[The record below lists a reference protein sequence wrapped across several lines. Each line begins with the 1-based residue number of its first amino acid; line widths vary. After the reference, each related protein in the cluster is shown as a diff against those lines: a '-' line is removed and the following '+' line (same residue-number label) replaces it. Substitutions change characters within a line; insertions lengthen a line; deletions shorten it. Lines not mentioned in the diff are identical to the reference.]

1 MTLPVFLGSDLTPA
15 IESLSVGDSA
25 TLGGAEGRHAASVRR
40 IGAGEWVD
48 VVDGCGLRATCEVS
62 GSDKASLSLIVRKIV
77 REDAPNPEVILVQA
91 LAKGGR
97 DEAAVEICTEIGI
110 DRVIPWASQ
119 RAIVQ
124 WKGPKAEKGR
134 AKWEGVARAA
144 AKQSRR
150 AYVPVVEDVKDS
162 RELAA
167 WVVSLTDE
175 AGVAFVCHEEATD
188 SLGAV
193 LAQVQEASAD
203 GDLPARIALVVG
215 PEGGIG
221 AEETAQLVDAGA
233 STIGLG
239 DNVLRSSTAGAVAL
253 TLIRAAA
260 GKY

>member
-1 MTLPVFLGSDLTPA
+1 M
-15 IESLSVGDSA
+15 
-25 TLGGAEGRHAASVRR
+25 
-40 IGAGEWVD
+40 
-48 VVDGCGLRATCEVS
+48 
-62 GSDKASLSLIVRKIV
+62 
-77 REDAPNPEVILVQA
+77 
-91 LAKGGR
+91 
-97 DEAAVEICTEIGI
+97 
-110 DRVIPWASQ
+110 IPWASQ

-124 WKGPKAEKGR
+124 WRGPKAEKGR

-167 WVVSLTDE
+167 WVASLTDD

-188 SLGAV
+188 SLGAA
-193 LAQVQEASAD
+193 LARIQESRSD
-203 GDLPARIALVVG
+203 GDLPARIALIVG

>member
-1 MTLPVFLGSDLTPA
+1 MTLPVFLAEDLTPA
-15 IESLSVGDSA
+15 LESLSVGDSA

-48 VVDGCGLRATCEVS
+48 IVDGAGVRATCEVS
-62 GSDKASLSLIVRKIV
+62 GSDKASLSLVV
-77 REDAPNPEVILVQA
+77 RELVQEGAPSPEVILVQA

-134 AKWEGVARAA
+134 LKWEGVARAA

-150 AYVPVVEDVKDS
+150 AFVPVVEDVKDS
-162 RELAA
+162 RELAS
-167 WVVSLTDE
+167 WVRALTDE
-175 AGVAFVCHEEATD
+175 AGVAFVCHEEASV
-188 SLGAV
+188 SLGAA
-193 LAQVQEASAD
+193 LATIQDSCVD
-203 GDLPARIALVVG
+203 GALPARIALIVG

-233 STIGLG
+233 RAIGLG

-260 GKY
+260 GAY

>member
-15 IESLSVGDSA
+15 IESLSVEDSA
-25 TLGGAEGRHAASVRR
+25 TLGGTEGRHAASVRR

-62 GSDKASLSLIVRKIV
+62 GSDKSSLSLIVRKIV

-162 RELAA
+162 RELAS
-167 WVVSLTDE
+167 WVASLMDE
-175 AGVAFVCHEEATD
+175 AGVPSSATRRRRSRSEPLSLASRSPVRTGRCPRGSRSSWALRVASEPRKPRSWWTRVPARLGWEATFC
-188 SLGAV
+188 V
-193 LAQVQEASAD
+193 PPR
-203 GDLPARIALVVG
+203 PARL
-215 PEGGIG
+215 P
-221 AEETAQLVDAGA
+221 
-233 STIGLG
+233 
-239 DNVLRSSTAGAVAL
+239 
-253 TLIRAAA
+253 
-260 GKY
+260 

>member
-1 MTLPVFLGSDLTPA
+1 MTLPVFLAEDLTPA
-15 IESLSVGDSA
+15 LASLSVGDSA
-25 TLGGAEGRHAASVRR
+25 TLEGAEGRHAASVRR

-48 VVDGCGLRATCEVS
+48 VVDGAGARATCEVS
-62 GSDKASLSLIVRKIV
+62 GSDKASLSLVVRQLV
-77 REDAPNPEVILVQA
+77 QEDTPSPEIILVQA

-162 RELAA
+162 RELAP
-167 WVVSLTDE
+167 WVASLIGE
-175 AGVAFVCHEEATD
+175 AGVAFVCHEEATE
-188 SLGAV
+188 SLGAS
-193 LAQVQEASAD
+193 LASIQESSEEGA
-203 GDLPARIALVVG
+203 LPARIALIVG

-221 AEETAQLVDAGA
+221 PEETAQLQDAGA
-233 STIGLG
+233 RTIGLG